1 MTLLFFR
8 DISILY
14 YENTKH
20 KGGNYMAKF
29 IAVNILEYRIERWI
43 DKRNHA
49 LALGKNDEV
58 WKLTMKIDNARNRMT
73 TWCYWSL

>member
-1 MTLLFFR
+1 MAN
-8 DISILY
+8 IIAVSIL
-14 YENTKH
+14 EH
-20 KGGNYMAKF
+20 K
-29 IAVNILEYRIERWI
+29 IERWI

-73 TWCYWSL
+73 TLCY